1 MARVGASLARNAYL
15 IDDGKARLGWLRRI
29 KEDKDVKKDADAI
42 PGVLKAEVTLVVDNE
57 AAQGVAADLY
67 GMTASS

>member
-29 KEDKDVKKDADAI
+29 KEDKDVRRTAMPFRAS
-42 PGVLKAEVTLVVDNE
+42 LKAEVTLIVDNE
-57 AAQGVAADLY
+57 AAHGVAA
-67 GMTASS
+67 